1 MQYHLKKGT
10 LVLLPGNL
18 AGIVLDRICASYYNV
33 LVEDTI
39 HKIHRDDM
47 VEVENDSEDEE

>member
-1 MQYHLKKGT
+1 M
-10 LVLLPGNL
+10 LPGNL

-39 HKIHRDDM
+39 HKINRDDM
-47 VEVENDSEDEE
+47 IEVENDSEDEE